1 MVLVWSTQQ
10 RVQSLEQELQ
20 LRQQSSHEQSTEAK
34 LLASRAQELAGES
47 SAKLALLEARV
58 AESALQRSQVEEL
71 MQSLSRSRDENVVA
85 DVEAALRVAQQQAAI
100 TGSTEPLLTAL
111 RQADER
117 LARHNQPRLER
128 VRRAV
133 VRDLDRA
140 RALGAADVPSL
151 SIKLDETARLVDE
164 LPMLSQ
170 PERRNPHEL
179 HAAKA
184 GKVAV
189 AASAAASS
197 ASAAAGGWS
206 LWPTLLSDWAQS
218 FWAEAR
224 SLIRI
229 SRIERPEAML
239 ISPEQSFFLR
249 ENLKLRLLNARLA
262 LLSRQFDLAQSDL
275 AQAQDVLGRY
285 FDRSSRRVVVAQE
298 LLAQVASQS
307 RQVSVPRP
315 EETLAALAAA
325 AAGR

>member
-1 MVLVWSTQQ
+1 LVLVWSTQQ

-34 LLASRAQELAGES
+34 LLAGRAQELAGES

>member
-1 MVLVWSTQQ
+1 
-10 RVQSLEQELQ
+10 
-20 LRQQSSHEQSTEAK
+20 
-34 LLASRAQELAGES
+34 
-47 SAKLALLEARV
+47 
-58 AESALQRSQVEEL
+58 
-71 MQSLSRSRDENVVA
+71 
-85 DVEAALRVAQQQAAI
+85 
-100 TGSTEPLLTAL
+100 
-111 RQADER
+111 
-117 LARHNQPRLER
+117 